1 MRPIALLTYAV
12 LLLPSTVFAQA
23 GSTGGT
29 IGKTDKSIS
38 GGGTPSEPQH
48 RPEGKRPPHATVTS
62 EKTSGHRCQKIVGGW
77 TWNDAGGTTKAVF
90 SHGGTGQNAAR
101 GLTSSWT
108 CSGDGIAI
116 VSWSNGISD
125 RVTISRDG
133 NSLSIAN
140 PFGGVFSAARN

>member
-1 MRPIALLTYAV
+1 MRPVAILAYAALLF
-12 LLLPSTVFAQA
+12 PSAAFAQA

-29 IGKTDKSIS
+29 IGETDKSIS
-38 GGGTPSEPQH
+38 GGETLSEPRH
-48 RPEGKRPPHATVTS
+48 RPEGERRQHATITS
-62 EKTSGHRCQKIVGGW
+62 EKTSDNRCQKIVGRW

-90 SHGGTGQNAAR
+90 GSGGKGQNTAR
-101 GLTSSWT
+101 GLTSNWT

-116 VSWSNGISD
+116 VNWSNGISD

-140 PFGGVFSAARN
+140 PFGGVFSAVRS

>member
-1 MRPIALLTYAV
+1 MRLVAVLACAV
-12 LLLPSTVFAQA
+12 LLFPATVFAQA

-38 GGGTPSEPQH
+38 GGETPSEPQH
-48 RPEGKRPPHATVTS
+48 RPEGKRPPHATITS
-62 EKTSGHRCQKIVGGW
+62 EKTSGNRCQKIVGRW
-77 TWNDAGGTTKAVF
+77 TWNDAGGITKAVF
-90 SHGGTGQNAAR
+90 SSGGTGQNTVR

-108 CSGDGIAI
+108 CSGDGIAT

-125 RVTISRDG
+125 RVTISRNG

-140 PFGGVFSAARN
+140 PYGGVYSAVRN